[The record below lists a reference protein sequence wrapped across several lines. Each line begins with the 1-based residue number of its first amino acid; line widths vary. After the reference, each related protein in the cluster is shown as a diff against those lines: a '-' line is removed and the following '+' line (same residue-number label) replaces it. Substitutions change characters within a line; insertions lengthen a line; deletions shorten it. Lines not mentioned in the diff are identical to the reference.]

1 VLAALP
7 GRGIQNFLAGP
18 DVKEMIVCEGGAS
31 QALAADDGHLLQQC
45 RVDTYIASG
54 PGGQHRNRTYSAVR
68 LTHLSTGVSVTG
80 EERRSQHENKQKAL
94 GRLRMALALQ
104 IRSADFELHERI
116 REIFTAAGPVRV
128 HSRNTLY
135 PQVCATV
142 LDALFAS
149 SGSLSAAAQLLHL
162 STGQLVKIVGRDGD
176 LLTAANRLRDH
187 FDLKHIKAS

>member
-1 VLAALP
+1 
-7 GRGIQNFLAGP
+7 
-18 DVKEMIVCEGGAS
+18 VKELIVREGGAA
-31 QALAADDGHLLQQC
+31 QVLAADDGHLLQQC

-68 LTHLSTGVSVTG
+68 LTHLPTGVTVTG
-80 EERRSQHENKQKAL
+80 EERRSQHENKRKAL

-104 IRSADFELHERI
+104 MRSAHFALHESVL
-116 REIFTAAGPVRV
+116 EIFAAAVPVRV
-128 HSRNTLY
+128 NARNPLY
-135 PQVCATV
+135 PQVCAAV

-149 SGSLSAAAQLLHL
+149 GGSLSTAAQLLNL

-187 FDLKHIKAS
+187 FELKHIKKTS